1 MKTSLRLEDG
11 TKNSLQIPIDLIIE
25 IFLRLSVNSI
35 ARCRCVSKQ
44 WASTLSRPYFT
55 ELFLTRSLARPKLL
69 FAYRKGSDYLF
80 LSSPQLQ
87 NPDDDHKK
95 SSPVVVNYHMHHIL
109 TLGSGNMSWRTIQC
123 CIPHRSFD
131 GGICIDGLIYYY
143 AGVNNN
149 DIVIVC
155 FDVRSEE
162 FRFIIG
168 ALHHG
173 SLINYNGK
181 LSLYL
186 PSTVYS
192 RFNGVIRSIKL
203 WVLEDAKRQEW
214 SEHTYILPAMHDIMK
229 TTDLRC
235 VGMTQTKEFVFWSI
249 KGMRFYVF
257 YYNIERNTIKKVEM
271 QGMEAFKESNVYTFL
286 DHVEDVKLMQFF

>member
-69 FAYRKGSDYLF
+69 FAYRK
-80 LSSPQLQ
+80 
-87 NPDDDHKK
+87 
-95 SSPVVVNYHMHHIL
+95 
-109 TLGSGNMSWRTIQC
+109 
-123 CIPHRSFD
+123 
-131 GGICIDGLIYYY
+131 
-143 AGVNNN
+143 
-149 DIVIVC
+149 VC

>member
-1 MKTSLRLEDG
+1 
-11 TKNSLQIPIDLIIE
+11 
-25 IFLRLSVNSI
+25 
-35 ARCRCVSKQ
+35 
-44 WASTLSRPYFT
+44 
-55 ELFLTRSLARPKLL
+55 
-69 FAYRKGSDYLF
+69 
-80 LSSPQLQ
+80 
-87 NPDDDHKK
+87 
-95 SSPVVVNYHMHHIL
+95 
-109 TLGSGNMSWRTIQC
+109 
-123 CIPHRSFD
+123 
-131 GGICIDGLIYYY
+131 
-143 AGVNNN
+143 
-149 DIVIVC
+149 VIVC